1 MPSVRSKV
9 DQRYEALRERVLLER
24 YAEALVNVGW
34 QLHRFTFE
42 VADGEGSVQ
51 WWGVGRTFCGTWE
64 PLGAERYTRTLDSLD
79 DCFEMIAA
87 WLLEAEGRSAT
98 VSELRAGLELRDGR
112 HTSGMSK

>member
-1 MPSVRSKV
+1 MPVAKV

-24 YAEALVNVGW
+24 YAEARVNVGS
-34 QLHRFTFE
+34 QLYRFTFE

-64 PLGAERYTRTLDSLD
+64 PLGAESYTRTLDSLD

-87 WLLEAEGRSAT
+87 WLLEVEGEGVT
-98 VSELRAGLELRDGR
+98 VSELRDGLRLLEKRR
-112 HTSGMSK
+112 YPSGMSK